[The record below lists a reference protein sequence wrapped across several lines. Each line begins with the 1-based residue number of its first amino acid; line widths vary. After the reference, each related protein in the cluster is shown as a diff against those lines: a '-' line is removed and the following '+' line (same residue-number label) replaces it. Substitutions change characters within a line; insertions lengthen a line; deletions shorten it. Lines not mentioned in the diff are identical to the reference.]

1 MLHIGCHL
9 SSSKS
14 FAAMGETARGIKA
27 DTFAFFT
34 RNPRGSKAKAFDPK
48 DADLFKRHGP
58 LMGQFPLWPM
68 HPIP

>member
-9 SSSKS
+9 SSSKG

-27 DTFAFFT
+27 DTFAFLLAI
-34 RNPRGSKAKAFDPK
+34 RVAARPRPLIPRMRIFS
-48 DADLFKRHGP
+48 KRHGP